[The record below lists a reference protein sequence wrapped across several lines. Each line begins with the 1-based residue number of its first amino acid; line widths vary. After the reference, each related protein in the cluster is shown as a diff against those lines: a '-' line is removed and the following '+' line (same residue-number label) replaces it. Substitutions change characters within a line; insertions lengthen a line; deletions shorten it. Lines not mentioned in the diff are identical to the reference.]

1 MSQAIKNNIG
11 ISFNTNIFRSKKRR
25 TTMKVLSEDDK
36 AALEK
41 AQEKKILEKVTAKLQ
56 GKTGHQALGLLLRT
70 LKKDGDKKKIKGG
83 LMGKIAHGIGQQL

>member
-41 AQEKKILEKVTAKLQ
+41 AQEKKILEKVTAKL
-56 GKTGHQALGLLLRT
+56 
-70 LKKDGDKKKIKGG
+70 
-83 LMGKIAHGIGQQL
+83 